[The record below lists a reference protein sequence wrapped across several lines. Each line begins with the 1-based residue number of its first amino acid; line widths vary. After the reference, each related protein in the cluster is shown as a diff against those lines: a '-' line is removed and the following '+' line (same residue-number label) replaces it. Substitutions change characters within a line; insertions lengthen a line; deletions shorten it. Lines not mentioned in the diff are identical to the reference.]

1 MALTLADIE
10 FLRSDRARAFLA
22 DYADAD
28 FSDANTLAL
37 ISRLR
42 KSLTQQEASAILQTL
57 RLRAKAVV
65 KFPHHAAAMLFTDDG
80 LQQASHP
87 SARQYRARLIKSE
100 AVLDLCC
107 GIGADALAFAAAGLD
122 ALGVDIDPV
131 RIAIARHNADVM
143 GLPARFDV
151 ADVRELSPDAGG
163 CVFYDPGRR
172 DARGRRI
179 HDVASY
185 QPPLSFIKRWSAR
198 ETIVKL
204 SPAVDLRQLASYG
217 GRVEFISVA
226 GRLTEALLWLG
237 RPAARPFATKL
248 SDGAACHLYPRSL
261 PVAEISPPKRWLFEP
276 DAAVLRAGL
285 VQQLA
290 HDLNATMLDDAI
302 AYLTLDNRVET
313 PWGRYWKVLDWLPF
327 QLKRLRRYLVERDIG
342 RVTVKKRGF
351 PLAPEE
357 LIGRLRLQKGG
368 ASRILVMTRH
378 RGKPIAIICCEPG
391 FG

>member
-10 FLRSDRARAFLA
+10 FLRSDRASAILA
-22 DYADAD
+22 ARADAD
-28 FSDANTLAL
+28 LSDANTLPL
-37 ISRLR
+37 ISSLR
-42 KSLTQQEASAILQTL
+42 KSLTPREASAILQTL

-65 KFPHHAAAMLFTDDG
+65 KFPQQAGAMLFTDEG

-87 SARQYRARLIKSE
+87 CARHYRARLIESE

-107 GIGADALAFAAAGLD
+107 GLGADTLAFAGAGIN

-131 RIAIARHNADVM
+131 RIAIAQHNADVM
-143 GLPARFDV
+143 GLSARFEV
-151 ADVRELSPDAGG
+151 ADVSEASPDADG

-179 HDVASY
+179 RDVEGY
-185 QPPLSFIKRWSAR
+185 QPPLSLIKRWRAR
-198 ETIVKL
+198 EMIIKL
-204 SPAVDLRQLASYG
+204 SPAVDLRQLHGYG
-217 GRVEFISVA
+217 GRVEFISVD
-226 GRLTEALLWLG
+226 GRLTEALLWLH
-237 RPAARPFATKL
+237 RPTARPFATKL
-248 SDGAACHLYPRSL
+248 ADGAAFHLYPRDGL
-261 PVAEISPPKRWLFEP
+261 LADISPPKRWLFEP

-290 HDLNATMLDDAI
+290 HDLNATMLDDNI
-302 AYLTLDNRVET
+302 AYLSLNDRVET
-313 PWGRYWKVLDWLPF
+313 PWGRYGEVLDWLPF
-327 QLKRLRRYLVERDIG
+327 QLKRLRRYLVERDVG

-357 LIGRLRLQKGG
+357 LIGRLRLKPGG
-368 ASRILVMTRH
+368 ASRVLVMTRY
-378 RGKPIAIICCEPG
+378 RNKPIAIICSEPS